1 MNVPAHSS
9 SFIEWVTLQP
19 GQPLWESVPTKRT
32 LRLVSDSTGRLLAGR
47 YRLGGVVEQG
57 TLSTT
62 HDAYDVET
70 REPVAIEL
78 LTRPKGAGLPSAK
91 LLRREARRI
100 VDTKHAGLR
109 AARTVGVDDGVP
121 FIVVEPLAGESLRQ
135 RLVRSGALSV
145 AETLAI
151 TLQVI
156 DAIAEAHAAGLAHG
170 NLKPEK
176 VRLTSGSNGKPI
188 AKVMGIGVTALLGTM
203 SAVDT
208 RRLGTPPYLAPEQ
221 LTHAGGEAD
230 ALTDVWTIGLLV
242 FEMLTGRRAFE
253 GASADEVARRI
264 STAGT
269 LRMRHLRPNVP
280 VALEQI
286 VNGTLAK
293 SREQRLSLRDLR
305 RALRDVETAC
315 TTLEI
320 RVPAVPTT
328 IVDLG
333 DPCDD
338 VEGTTDLHV
347 WVETDLG
354 SL

>member
-1 MNVPAHSS
+1 M
-9 SFIEWVTLQP
+9 
-19 GQPLWESVPTKRT
+19 PTKRT
-32 LRLVSDSTGRLLAGR
+32 LRLVNDSTGRLLAGR
-47 YRLGGVVEQG
+47 YRLGAVVEQG

-62 HDAYDVET
+62 HDAYDIET
-70 REPVAIEL
+70 REAVAIEL

-109 AARTVGVDDGVP
+109 AARTVGVDGGVP

-135 RLVRSGALSV
+135 RLLRSGALSV

-156 DAIAEAHAAGLAHG
+156 DAVAAAHAAGLAHG

-176 VRLTSGSNGKPI
+176 IRLTSASNGKPV

-208 RRLGTPPYLAPEQ
+208 RTLGTPPYLAPEQ
-221 LTHAGGEAD
+221 LTDAGGDAD
-230 ALTDVWTIGLLV
+230 ALTDVWTLGLLV

-286 VNGTLAK
+286 VNATLAK

-305 RALRDVETAC
+305 RALLDVQTAC
-315 TTLEI
+315 TTDEM
-320 RVPAVPTT
+320 RVPAAPTR
-328 IVDLG
+328 IVNLS